1 MMGRS
6 YRVVKRMES
15 REDSLC
21 VPVRKDNQSL
31 CLKFR
36 KNTEYRLLKAEK
48 HCILEL
54 FGLREHFSYAL
65 TLNERPDF

>member
-1 MMGRS
+1 MGRS

-15 REDSLC
+15 REDSPC
-21 VPVRKDNQSL
+21 IPVRKDNQSL

-36 KNTEYRLLKAEK
+36 RNTELRLLKAVK

-54 FGLREHFSYAL
+54 FGLREHFFICL
-65 TLNERPDF
+65 DLERKT